1 MEAYVLEIETSV
13 EWRLYRP
20 SAGGYADPDTMVGVT
35 FMPKEAAFWKKYIED
50 RPVSVTVYRSKKPI
64 YNDETR
70 GAPVKTMETTLHAL
84 LDWIAA
90 NG

>member
-1 MEAYVLEIETSV
+1 MEAYVLEIETNV
-13 EWRLYRP
+13 EWRLHR
-20 SAGGYADPDTMVGVT
+20 AALGWHDDPERMVGAVFT
-35 FMPKEAAFWKKYIED
+35 PGEAEYWKEYRED